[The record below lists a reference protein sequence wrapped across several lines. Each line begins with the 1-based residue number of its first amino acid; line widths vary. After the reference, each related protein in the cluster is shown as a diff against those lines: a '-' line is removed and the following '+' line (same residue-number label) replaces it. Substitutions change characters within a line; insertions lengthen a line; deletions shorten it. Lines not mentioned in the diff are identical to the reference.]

1 MERRVWQQ
9 NIDIERYEDGTV
21 RIEARRYTAQ
31 ARQVV
36 AHGREEFERAIG
48 ELVFGPAPIL
58 VPEGTGV
65 FDTVGTVDPDWARVP
80 TLKDE

>member
-1 MERRVWQQ
+1 MEKRVFQQ
-9 NIDIERYEDGTV
+9 KLDIERYEDGTV
-21 RIEARRYTAQ
+21 RIEAGCYTAQ

-36 AHGREEFERAIG
+36 AHGREEFERAMG

-58 VPEGTGV
+58 VPEGTRV
-65 FDTVGTVDPDWARVP
+65 FDDTHDPDWARVP